1 MIDIDAENNNNTIDK
16 IRMTPTKKCLECNTP
31 LMGRIDKKFCNDSCR
46 NAYNNKHKREAGFY
60 ERKVNSIL
68 RKNKRILAKLNPKEK
83 SKTTKEELLFNGFN
97 FYYFTN
103 IYQTKQGKTYYFVYD
118 YGYLELEN
126 DEYALVKKKD
136 YVK

>member
-1 MIDIDAENNNNTIDK
+1 
-16 IRMTPTKKCLECNTP
+16 MTPTQENCLECESK
-31 LMGRIDKKFCNDSCR
+31 LRGRIDKKFCNDNCR
-46 NAYNNKHKREAGFY
+46 NAFNNKNKREAGFY
-60 ERKVNSIL
+60 ERKVNAIL
-68 RKNKRILAKLNPKEK
+68 RKNKRILEKLTPHEK

-103 IYQTKQGKTYYFVYD
+103 IYKTKQGKTYYFVYD

-126 DEYALVKKKD
+126 EEYALVKKKE

>member
-1 MIDIDAENNNNTIDK
+1 
-16 IRMTPTKKCLECNTP
+16 MTTQRTCLECGTP
-31 LMGRIDKKFCNDSCR
+31 IRGRIDKKFCNDSCR
-46 NAYNNKHKREAGFY
+46 NTYNNKSKREGEFY

-68 RKNKRILAKLNPKEK
+68 RKNKRILAKLTPKEK

-103 IYQTKQGKTYYFVYD
+103 VYKTKQGKIYYFVYD
-118 YGYLELEN
+118 FGYLELDN
-126 DEYALVKKKD
+126 DEYALVRKKE

>member
-1 MIDIDAENNNNTIDK
+1 
-16 IRMTPTKKCLECNTP
+16 MTTKNKCLECETT

-46 NAYNNKHKREAGFY
+46 NTYNNKNKREAGFY

-68 RKNKRILAKLNPKEK
+68 RKNKRILVKLNPLET
-83 SKTTKEELLFNGFN
+83 SKTSKEEMLFNGFN

-103 IYQTKQGKTYYFVYD
+103 IYKTKQGKTYYFVYD
-118 YGYLELEN
+118 YGYLELDN
-126 DEYALVKKKD
+126 DEYALVKKKE

>member
-1 MIDIDAENNNNTIDK
+1 
-16 IRMTPTKKCLECNTP
+16 MTTPRKCLVCDAP
-31 LMGRIDKKFCNDSCR
+31 IRGRIDKKFCNDTCR
-46 NAYNNKHKREAGFY
+46 NTYNNNNKRQKEFF
-60 ERKVNSIL
+60 ERKVNAIL
-68 RKNKRILAKLNPKEK
+68 RKNKRILAQLTPKEK

-103 IYQTKQGKTYYFVYD
+103 IYKTKQGKTYYFVYD

-126 DEYALVKKKD
+126 EDFALVRKKE